1 MTYDKP
7 GTPGRY
13 LVWKVAGDNDPVTGG
28 ISGEGIELNHSSGH
42 VVAYNSITRTAD
54 GVSYP
59 DRNCDIYGN
68 DIFDVSDDGLGFVI
82 GIEHWCLYDP
92 AVSNWCDSEN
102 FGLATLQDN
111 AYDGVEARRTPG
123 TDSRGYAAGGE
134 EADYGNLLGPLSGFL
149 RRIDDR
155 LRQ

>member
-28 ISGEGIELNHSSGH
+28 VKPGMH
-42 VVAYNSITRTAD
+42 VEMWKD
-54 GVSYP
+54 GKHP
-59 DRNCDIYGN
+59 HPRPTQEDRARDMIRLYQTLMNLRG
-68 DIFDVSDDGLGFVI
+68 DDGLGFVI